1 MNTINFNFLSIIF
14 TLLNA
19 SLWFF
24 LIIVIISTIKKVKK
38 YINKFNQMEKN
49 IDTIL
54 KNIDNI

>member
-1 MNTINFNFLSIIF
+1 MNTINFNFLPIIF

-38 YINKFNQMEKN
+38 YINRFNQMEKN